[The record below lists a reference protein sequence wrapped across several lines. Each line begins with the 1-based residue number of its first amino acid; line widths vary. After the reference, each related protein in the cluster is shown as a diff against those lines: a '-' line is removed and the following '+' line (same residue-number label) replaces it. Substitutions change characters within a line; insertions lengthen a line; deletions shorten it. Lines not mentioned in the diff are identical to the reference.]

1 MGSMPGK
8 EEEGGTDAVA
18 DTANRKIQLMVD
30 PPNYDNSSKL
40 KSLKKA
46 LKICEYCIVHLK
58 ERFKGMFCTLF
69 KPLPLNIWKRQYF
82 YICNIY
88 FVYGLY
94 ID

>member
-18 DTANRKIQLMVD
+18 DTANQKIQLMVD
-30 PPNYDNSSKL
+30 APNYDDSSKL

-58 ERFKGMFCTLF
+58 ERFKGMFCKLF
-69 KPLPLNIWKRQYF
+69 KPLLWTN
-82 YICNIY
+82 
-88 FVYGLY
+88 G
-94 ID
+94 